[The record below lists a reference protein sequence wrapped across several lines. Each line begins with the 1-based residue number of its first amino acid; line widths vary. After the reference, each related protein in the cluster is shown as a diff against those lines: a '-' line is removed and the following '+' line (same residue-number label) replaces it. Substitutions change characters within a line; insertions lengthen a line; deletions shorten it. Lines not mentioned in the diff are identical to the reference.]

1 MAGTVR
7 SVGAALEALE
17 VLARHE
23 ELGVSALAREL
34 GVAKSTSH
42 RLLTTLRHHG
52 LVEQSPET
60 GRYRLGMRL
69 YELGHQAMT
78 GNRLRSVALP
88 VLAELR
94 RRSGLTVQLAV
105 PDGADVLY
113 TERLETTLGVTL
125 MQQTG
130 LRLPAHTTSSGK
142 AIAAYNPAFADA
154 RRRLGFPARTA
165 ATLTTVEE
173 FDRVLDETRRQH
185 GALSYDE
192 ARIGISSC
200 AAPLHG
206 PAGEAIAA
214 VSLVGPTEAF
224 RQQGSHYLQLVVAA
238 ARTLSGPL

>member
-130 LRLPAHTTSSGK
+130 LRLPAHTTSSG
-142 AIAAYNPAFADA
+142 
-154 RRRLGFPARTA
+154 
-165 ATLTTVEE
+165 
-173 FDRVLDETRRQH
+173 
-185 GALSYDE
+185 
-192 ARIGISSC
+192 
-200 AAPLHG
+200 
-206 PAGEAIAA
+206 
-214 VSLVGPTEAF
+214 
-224 RQQGSHYLQLVVAA
+224 
-238 ARTLSGPL
+238 

>member
-1 MAGTVR
+1 MAETLQ
-7 SVGAALEALE
+7 SVGSALDVLD
-17 VLARHE
+17 VLAGHE
-23 ELGVSALAREL
+23 EVGVSAVAREL
-34 GVAKSTSH
+34 GMAKSTAH
-42 RLLTTLRHHG
+42 RLLTTMAARG
-52 LVEQSPET
+52 LVEQNAET

-78 GNRLRSVALP
+78 GNRLRAVALP

-105 PDGADVLY
+105 PDGGDVLY

-142 AIAAYNPAFADA
+142 AIAAYSPAFADA
-154 RRRLGFPARTA
+154 RRRLGFPARTPH
-165 ATLTTVEE
+165 TLTTADEW
-173 FDRVLDETRRQH
+173 DRVLDETRRQH

-192 ARIGISSC
+192 ARVGVSSC

-206 PAGEAIAA
+206 PAGEAIAS

-224 RQQGSHYLQLVVAA
+224 RKQGPHYLQLVVAA
-238 ARTLSGPL
+238 ARSLSGPF

>member
-1 MAGTVR
+1 MARTLH
-7 SVGAALEALE
+7 SVASALDVLD
-17 VLARHE
+17 VLAAHE
-23 ELGVSALAREL
+23 ELGVSAVAREI
-34 GVAKSTSH
+34 GVAKSSAH
-42 RLLTTLRHHG
+42 RLLTTLVGHG
-52 LVEQSPET
+52 LVEQNPET
-60 GRYRLGMRL
+60 GHYRLGMRL

-78 GNRLRSVALP
+78 GNRLRAVTLP

-105 PDGADVLY
+105 PDAGDVLY

-154 RRRLGFPARTA
+154 RRRLGFPARTPS
-165 ATLTTVEE
+165 TLTSADE
-173 FDRVLDETRRQH
+173 FDRVLEETRRQH

-192 ARIGISSC
+192 ARVGISSC
-200 AAPLHG
+200 AAPLPG
-206 PAGEAIAA
+206 GA

-224 RQQGSHYLQLVVAA
+224 RQQGGHYLQLVVAA